1 MKTAVKIVQWVQKKP
16 LILIRLDEELSEF
29 LQESGRGFEHLTLVK
44 PHSVFRAFQ
53 LPTLCLLEI
62 HEGGTTKCYLA
73 TATRKTAVSTFD
85 SRLTVK
91 KLRELSPNSLQGL
104 ESLVAD
110 SRMKRLLKDRLPGD
124 GEINNLSPK
133 LSAYLVEILTADSR
147 NQAAIEVALSQ
158 LPQLEP
164 RGDTN
169 WAQND
174 AIHTA
179 MSAFGIRSGVLPDQI
194 VLKSGTSSGLGLI
207 GTHLYEDNVV
217 HHDASRLPGFD
228 AISSDV
234 TGRAVFRKGNEQLVI
249 YTANKLP
256 LEKMLGVDL
265 IYINETRGNIVMV
278 QYKMLEQSKQQ
289 ESRDWL
295 FRPDSQL
302 RAEMDRMRIPDIEG
316 APDDYRMSR
325 NPFFFKFVKRKIMDD
340 SHQSFF
346 VSLDHLNQ
354 ILASQKARGPRGG
367 VRISYE
373 ALSGTYLREADML
386 SLIRSGYVGTH
397 KGETEALATII
408 QKVAK
413 GNGAIV
419 LAWQHRIQEEFE

>member
-1 MKTAVKIVQWVQKKP
+1 MTSDAKLTKWAQKKP
-16 LILIRLDEELSEF
+16 LILIRFDEAQSES
-29 LQESGRGFEHLTLVK
+29 LHNSRQGFEQLTLVK
-44 PHSVFRAFQ
+44 SHSALQ
-53 LPTLCLLEI
+53 AIKLPTLCLIEI
-62 HEGGTTKCYLA
+62 YEDDATKCYLA
-73 TATRKTAVSTFD
+73 TATRKAAVSTFD
-85 SRLTVK
+85 TRLTLK
-91 KLRELSPNSLQGL
+91 KLTAVKPDSLQTL
-104 ESLVAD
+104 ETLVTDA
-110 SRMKRLLKDRLPGD
+110 RMKRLLKDRLPDD

-133 LSAYLVEILTADSR
+133 LSACLVEILAADSR
-147 NQAAIEVALSQ
+147 NQAALEVALSQ

-164 RGDTN
+164 RADTN

-234 TGRAVFRKGNEQLVI
+234 TGRAVFRKGDEQLVI

-278 QYKMLEQSKQQ
+278 QYKMLEQGTQQ
-289 ESRDWL
+289 KSRDWL

-302 RAEMDRMRIPDIEG
+302 CAEMDRMRIPDIEG

-325 NPFFFKFVKRKIMDD
+325 NPFFFKFVKRKIIDD
-340 SHQSFF
+340 THQSFF

-354 ILASQKARGPRGG
+354 ILASRKARGPRGG

-419 LAWQHRIQEEFE
+419 LAWQHRIQEEFK

>member
-133 LSAYLVEILTADSR
+133 LSACLVEILAADSR
-147 NQAAIEVALSQ
+147 NQAALEVALSQ

-234 TGRAVFRKGNEQLVI
+234 TGRAVFRKGDEQLVI

-316 APDDYRMSR
+316 VPDDYRMSR
-325 NPFFFKFVKRKIMDD
+325 NPFFFKFVKRKIIDD
-340 SHQSFF
+340 THQSFF

-354 ILASQKARGPRGG
+354 ILASRKARGPRGG

-397 KGETEALATII
+397 KVETGALKTII
-408 QKVAK
+408 QEVAQGK
-413 GNGAIV
+413 SAIV
-419 LAWQHRIQEEFE
+419 LAWQQRVQEN